1 MVSSD
6 KNFESFFRWL
16 LEIPGVDSDF
26 IPYCKSRENF
36 GRERYGLAYLTKDG
50 PREAMEE
57 AADLAIY
64 CYLHLLRAKRDGT
77 PEEKEKALEAATYAA
92 KAWGILR
99 RMV

>member
-6 KNFESFFRWL
+6 ENFESFFRWL
-16 LEIPGVDSDF
+16 LEVPGVDGDF
-26 IPYCKSRENF
+26 LPYCLN
-36 GRERYGLAYLTKDG
+36 REREGRQMYGLAYLTKDG

-77 PEEKEKALEAATYAA
+77 PQEKEKALEAATYAA
-92 KAWGILR
+92 KAWAVLR

>member
-6 KNFESFFRWL
+6 ENFQSFFRWL
-16 LEIPGVDSDF
+16 LEIPGVEPDF
-26 IPYCKSRENF
+26 VPYCENRERF
-36 GRERYGLAYLTKDG
+36 GRDRYGLAYLTKDG

-77 PEEKEKALEAATYAA
+77 PQEKEKALEAATHAA
-92 KAWGILR
+92 KAWSVLR